1 MNKNILH
8 NAFIILFFF
17 CLTETSFSQN
27 NKLNDPSN
35 PKLDGHEFITNGFLK
50 NPFISTSLKSSLG
63 FATSLSSEIPLLK
76 LDSSSN
82 KVKVK
87 ADITFVNGNFYF
99 QYAIKDWASIW
110 LNFSGI
116 ARLGTNTPSIFLSG
130 VTANSG
136 FETGMLFKIK
146 EFKKSLFSTAFSISN
161 ASSTN
166 LNLFSFLKNL
176 YNNPDNIDSVKIINN
191 FTPLSGS
198 LDLRFAYS
206 PSKPWSIL
214 SYLGAG
220 YGENIEV
227 NKVSNNF
234 SYVFGATVNY
244 NFNDKYKVPIGI
256 GTGFKIS
263 SDSPTLQ
270 YTKIATQY
278 YLFQLAYT
286 GKKDFLL
293 SFEGDFLRIPTYW
306 NDIAINTTSYSF
318 NWAYFF

>member
-1 MNKNILH
+1 MNKIILYT
-8 NAFIILFFF
+8 AFTILFFF
-17 CLTETSFSQN
+17 SLINLSYSQN
-27 NKLNDPSN
+27 NKLNSPSN
-35 PKLDGHEFITNGFLK
+35 PKIDGHEFITNSLLK
-50 NPFISTSLKSSLG
+50 NPFVNTKLGSSLG
-63 FATSLSSEIPLLK
+63 FASSLSSEIPLLR
-76 LDSSSN
+76 LDSSNN

-87 ADITFVNGNFYF
+87 ADISFVNGSFNF
-99 QYAIKDWASIW
+99 QYAVKDWAAIW

-146 EFKKSLFSTAFSISN
+146 EFKKSLLSASFSISN

-166 LNLFSFLKNL
+166 LNIYSFLKNVI
-176 YNNPDNIDSVKIINN
+176 NNPMNIDSVSIISN

-214 SYLGAG
+214 SYLSGG
-220 YGENIEV
+220 YGENLEV
-227 NKVSNNF
+227 NLISNNF
-234 SYVFGATVNY
+234 SYVLGATVNY
-244 NFNDKYKVPIGI
+244 NFNNKCNVPIGI

-263 SDSPTLQ
+263 SNSPTLQ

-278 YLFQLAYT
+278 YMFQIAYT
-286 GKKDFLL
+286 GKRDFLL
-293 SFEGDFLRIPTYW
+293 SLESDYLRIPTYYSGV
-306 NDIAINTTSYSF
+306 AINTTSFNF
-318 NWAYFF
+318 NWAYYF